1 MLSDNS
7 GPVAVAAGDEAIMA
21 ADPEGRWGALA
32 VLALSMVL
40 SMTTWFSA
48 TAVLPQLREDWDLS
62 TQASSWLTISVQ
74 IGFVIGALVS
84 TVLSLADI
92 TPPRR
97 LVLYGSLG
105 AAGAN
110 GLLVAA
116 DGLATAIPLR
126 LLTGAFLALVYP
138 PALKAMATWFRIGR
152 GTALGIMVGAL
163 TLGSAVPHLVNG
175 IGGLD
180 ANAVI
185 LATSVMTIAG
195 GLVAELLG
203 TDGPFPF
210 PVAEFNPRQ
219 AWRVMQNRPVML
231 ASVGYFGHMW
241 ELYAMWA
248 WFRAFMVD
256 DLTDRGWSD
265 ATTSAALITFAVI
278 GVGAIGCWVG
288 GVLGDRWGRA
298 ESTIAA
304 MTFSG
309 LAAATIGL
317 IGDGPLVL
325 ILIVAAIWGF
335 WVVADSA
342 QFSALVTEVA
352 EQRYVGTAVTL
363 QLALGFTLTV
373 ITIWLVPIVRDASTW
388 GWAFLVLAAGPVV
401 GITAMTRLR
410 ADLRSVS

>member
-1 MLSDNS
+1 MTKLSDNS
-7 GPVAVAAGDEAIMA
+7 GPVAVPAGDEATTA

-84 TVLSLADI
+84 TALGLADI

-185 LATSVMTIAG
+185 FATSVLTVSG

-203 TDGPFPF
+203 RDGPFPF
-210 PVAEFNPRQ
+210 PVAEFDLRQ
-219 AWRVMQNRPVML
+219 AWRVMQSRPVML
-231 ASVGYFGHMW
+231 ASIGYFGHMW

-248 WFRAFMVD
+248 WFNAFMVD
-256 DLTDRGWSD
+256 DLTERGWP
-265 ATTSAALITFAVI
+265 T
-278 GVGAIGCWVG
+278 
-288 GVLGDRWGRA
+288 
-298 ESTIAA
+298 
-304 MTFSG
+304 
-309 LAAATIGL
+309 
-317 IGDGPLVL
+317 P
-325 ILIVAAIWGF
+325 
-335 WVVADSA
+335 
-342 QFSALVTEVA
+342 
-352 EQRYVGTAVTL
+352 
-363 QLALGFTLTV
+363 
-373 ITIWLVPIVRDASTW
+373 P
-388 GWAFLVLAAGPVV
+388 PPP
-401 GITAMTRLR
+401 
-410 ADLRSVS
+410 RSSPSR